1 MMLRSLYDSV
11 LALAASRHAP
21 AWLMVISFAES
32 SFFPIPPDALLIPM
46 CLARPD
52 RALRYAAMCTV
63 ASVGG
68 GLFGYLI
75 GYGLFELLAAPLI
88 ALYNYEAAFQQFK
101 AMYDEY
107 GLWVVLIGGFTPVP
121 YKIVTIASGAASF
134 NLPLFIVSSIL
145 ARGARF
151 FIVAFLL
158 QRYGERMRAFIEQR
172 LALLTVLGAAGV
184 ILGFASLKLL

>member
-1 MMLRSLYDSV
+1 MLRSLYDSV

-32 SFFPIPPDALLIPM
+32 TFFPVPPDALLIPM

-63 ASVGG
+63 ASVLG
-68 GLFGYLI
+68 GLLGYVI

-88 ALYNYEAAFQQFK
+88 ALYKYEAAFQQFK
-101 AMYDEY
+101 AMYDQY
-107 GLWVVLIGGFTPVP
+107 GLWVVLVGGFTPVP

-134 NLPLFIVSSIL
+134 NVPLFIVSSIV

-158 QRYGERMRAFIEQR
+158 QRYGERMREFIEQR

-184 ILGFASLKLL
+184 ILGFAALKLL